1 MLRSLGRAIPRPA
14 SVASSNAS
22 IKSQS
27 QPTQEIHTEQSSNQI
42 LEQSTQSELDT
53 PKKEDIQAKTH
64 ESNEE
69 ITKKMKERETR
80 YLRAE
85 NSINLYGYI
94 VSAGLAILRSTPFQ
108 LMQNSGIKAAARVR
122 IDSLY
127 KDLKENDEEGAKKLS
142 ERIARM
148 KESSD
153 LQNMLLSNK

>member
-22 IKSQS
+22 IKSKS

-42 LEQSTQSELDT
+42 PEQATQSKLDI
-53 PKKEDIQAKTH
+53 KKEENMEDNTHKT
-64 ESNEE
+64 NEE
-69 ITKKMKERETR
+69 VTKRVKERETR

-85 NSINLYGYI
+85 NSIELCGHI

-108 LMQNSGIKAAARVR
+108 PMQNSGIKAVARVR

-127 KDLKENDEEGAKKLS
+127 KDLKESDDEGTKKLS

-148 KESSD
+148 KESGA
-153 LQNMLLSNK
+153 LQNMLLS